1 MILTVD
7 VGNTQ
12 INIGG
17 YREDRQL
24 FVSKLGTD
32 CSKSEDEYAV
42 LLLSVLELYG
52 FGREDLS
59 GAIISSVVPPLLSV
73 IKRAIRKVRG
83 DVRVL
88 TVGPG
93 IKTGLNIRIDNPAQL
108 GTDLVC
114 MSVSL
119 LAKYPMPAIVVDL
132 GTATTISALN
142 RNGCYIGSSIAPGIR
157 LGLDALTAGTAQLPQ
172 IGLETPV
179 PVIGTNTVDSMK
191 SGVIL
196 GGASMLDG
204 MIERYRQI
212 LGEDLT
218 VVVTGAL
225 AKTVAPHCRERYPVD
240 ESLLLDGLYH
250 LYKKN
255 TKSDGRN
262 DPSGK

>member
-240 ESLLLDGLYH
+240 ESLLMDGLYL